1 MTAATVEY
9 LEPSQV
15 ARELG
20 VSVSAVKMWERR
32 KTIAPPLRTIGGQ
45 RLFTR
50 EQVESIR
57 AARKAAG
64 NARQSAARI

>member
-1 MTAATVEY
+1 MSTATVEY

-32 KTIAPPLRTIGGQ
+32 KTIAPPLRTTGGQ

-50 EQVESIR
+50 EQVETIR
-57 AARKAAG
+57 TARKAAKD
-64 NARQSAARI
+64 ARQVGARA